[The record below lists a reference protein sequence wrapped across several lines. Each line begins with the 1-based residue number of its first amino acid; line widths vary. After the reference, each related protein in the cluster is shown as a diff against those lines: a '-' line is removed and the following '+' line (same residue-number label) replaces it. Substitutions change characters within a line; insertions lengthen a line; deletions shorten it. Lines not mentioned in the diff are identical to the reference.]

1 MITKTV
7 HGKLVAKKEG
17 LYTIYVFQIDNN
29 EYIMCT
35 KLPNWS
41 ISNLHLNDTGF
52 ITIEEVQQGEE
63 YIDRITQ
70 SKKVYNFS
78 NIYFK
83 EFVKDNKTEDIIL

>member
-35 KLPNWS
+35 KLPNWG
-41 ISNLHLNDTGF
+41 ISNLHLNDVGF

-78 NIYFK
+78 NMYLK
-83 EFVKDNKTEDIIL
+83 EFIKDNKTEDIIL